1 MSSFEYIGAPNPAG
15 KPLALTSIIA
25 PHEDPAFLILNKYF
39 YHSFRTDLSGQNNE
53 FDSIKLSFHLFLS
66 HPKIP
71 N

>member
-1 MSSFEYIGAPNPAG
+1 MGAPKPAG

-25 PHEDPAFLILNKYF
+25 PHEDPDFLIFSKYF
-39 YHSFRTDLSGQNNE
+39 SHNFRTDLSGQNKE
-53 FDSIKLSFHLFLS
+53 FDNIKLSFHLFLS